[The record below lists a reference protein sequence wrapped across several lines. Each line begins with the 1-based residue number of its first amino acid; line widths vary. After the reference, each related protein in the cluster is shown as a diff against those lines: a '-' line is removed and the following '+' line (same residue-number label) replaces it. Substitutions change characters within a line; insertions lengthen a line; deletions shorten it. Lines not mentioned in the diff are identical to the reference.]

1 MQSSRHILIVEDE
14 RDLAEL
20 LALNLS
26 KAGYETTTALDG
38 RMALRLLAERKPDL
52 ILLDLMLPELSG
64 TEVAGR
70 VRTNAATASIPIIM
84 LTAKGEELD
93 QLVGL
98 AVGADDYIAKPFSMK
113 VVLARI
119 EAVLRRTSGAAPVSN
134 VLRAGPL
141 EIDAD
146 AHRVSCRG
154 QPIRLTVTEFRL
166 LSTLVQSEGRVVS
179 RAGLI
184 RRAIGPGITVTPRT
198 IDVHVTAL
206 RKKLGEDGGMI
217 ETVRGVGYRF
227 STEPESAEPSATG
240 SGAERTD

>member
-1 MQSSRHILIVEDE
+1 MQPNRHILIVEDE

-20 LALNLS
+20 LAFNLR
-26 KAGYETTTALDG
+26 KAGYETTTAHDG
-38 RMALRLLAERKPDL
+38 RQALKALGERKPDL

-70 VRTNAATASIPIIM
+70 VRTNAATASIPIVM
-84 LTAKGEELD
+84 LTAKGEEVD

-98 AVGADDYIAKPFSMK
+98 AVGADDYITKPFSTK
-113 VVLARI
+113 VLLARI
-119 EAVLRRTSGAAPVSN
+119 EAVLRRASGQAPVSSL
-134 VLRAGPL
+134 LRAGPV

-206 RKKLGEDGGMI
+206 RKKLGEDGAMI

-227 STEPESAEPSATG
+227 STEPEAAEPSAAG
-240 SGAERTD
+240 SGAERTG